1 MFFLGIQD
9 WTSLRGK
16 KIFLE
21 TNQNCDRLVE
31 DIKSLGGLISQF
43 LTKRVDLVI
52 TDPFDSPTKTS
63 DELLVSQ
70 RGSRAKM
77 LLATALNSP
86 SYHKKTL
93 QEKGREF
100 GFEVFSVSE
109 FKKKINEMIISRK
122 RDYSPADDREQLP
135 QAININCDKKTFARG
150 LRAPFIKV
158 EDHSRRHRPVFK
170 EFDSW
175 PSIDLDSPTVWK
187 GGKRRESGHKQE
199 WGEIRQFC
207 ECCQC
212 YYTDLNSHLESKEHR
227 SFAQNDKN
235 YEAIDKL
242 IKRGRSLSDFAE
254 DAVKRRTDKNV

>member
-1 MFFLGIQD
+1 M
-9 WTSLRGK
+9 RGK
-16 KIFLE
+16 KIFFE

-31 DIKSLGGLISQF
+31 DIKSLGGSISQF
-43 LTKRVDLVI
+43 LTKRVDFVI

-63 DELLVSQ
+63 DELLVRK

-93 QEKGREF
+93 QERGREF
-100 GFEVFSVSE
+100 GFKVFSVSE
-109 FKKKINEMIISRK
+109 FKNKIKEMLISRK
-122 RDYSPADDREQLP
+122 RDYSPGDDREP
-135 QAININCDKKTFARG
+135 QTSNINSDKKMFTRG

-158 EDHSRRHRPVFK
+158 EDHSRRHSPIFK

-187 GGKRRESGHKQE
+187 GGNMRQLESGSKQE
-199 WGEIRQFC
+199 SRKIRKFC

-242 IKRGRSLSDFAE
+242 IKRGRSLNDFVE
-254 DAVKRRTDKNV
+254 DTVNRRTDENV

>member
-1 MFFLGIQD
+1 MFILGTQD

-31 DIKSLGGLISQF
+31 DVKSLGGLISQF
-43 LTKRVDLVI
+43 LTKRVDFVI

-77 LLATALNSP
+77 LLATALNSQ
-86 SYHKKTL
+86 SYRKKTL

-122 RDYSPADDREQLP
+122 RNYSPVDDREQLP
-135 QAININCDKKTFARG
+135 QAININSDKK
-150 LRAPFIKV
+150 K
-158 EDHSRRHRPVFK
+158 K
-170 EFDSW
+170 
-175 PSIDLDSPTVWK
+175 
-187 GGKRRESGHKQE
+187 
-199 WGEIRQFC
+199 
-207 ECCQC
+207 
-212 YYTDLNSHLESKEHR
+212 HLP
-227 SFAQNDKN
+227 
-235 YEAIDKL
+235 
-242 IKRGRSLSDFAE
+242 
-254 DAVKRRTDKNV
+254 AV